1 MSRPIIAPLGN
12 DCPKYQASSRLLRLS
27 TDGLRLVA
35 LLLVLLNAVPAS
47 GQFLYKRIDLPYL
60 AARAATIVQGRVV
73 EVRYEGHPEY
83 PNVSTVFVTLEVE
96 RMLRGDAVERF
107 SFRQYLAGPLAK
119 MSKREYAVGQRLLL
133 FMTRE
138 SDYGLS
144 APIAREQGRFS
155 ILRDRQGNELVANGY
170 ANAGLFRNVS
180 EAAGKAGM
188 TLTPAQLRIARTE
201 RGPVPLE
208 DFVELVRRLSS
219 QAGTQ

>member
-1 MSRPIIAPLGN
+1 M
-12 DCPKYQASSRLLRLS
+12 LRLS
-27 TDGLRLVA
+27 TDGLRLAA
-35 LLLVLLNAVPAS
+35 LLLVLLITVPADA
-47 GQFLYKRIDLPYL
+47 QFLYKRIDLPYL
-60 AARAATIVQGRVV
+60 AERAATIVQGRVV
-73 EVRYEGHPEY
+73 EVRYEGHPDY

-107 SFRQYLAGPLAK
+107 SFRQYLAGPAARTG
-119 MSKREYAVGQRLLL
+119 KREYAVGQRLLL

-144 APIAREQGRFS
+144 APMAREQGRFS
-155 ILRDRQGNELVANGY
+155 ILRDRQGNEMVANGY
-170 ANAGLFRNVS
+170 GNAGLFRNVS
-180 EAAGKAGM
+180 ETAGKAGM
-188 TLTPAQLRIARTE
+188 TLTPAQLRIARAE